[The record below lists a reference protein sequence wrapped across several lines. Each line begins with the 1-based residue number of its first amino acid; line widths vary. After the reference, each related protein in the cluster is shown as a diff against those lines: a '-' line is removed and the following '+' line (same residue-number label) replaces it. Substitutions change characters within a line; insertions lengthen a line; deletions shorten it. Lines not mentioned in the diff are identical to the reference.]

1 MRSVEPT
8 ERVERGSETPGSE
21 AGRVRSYSRR
31 LGPQVATILRPYGLV
46 IALLIIALVFEILT
60 DGLFISSRNIPLL
73 LRQAAVV
80 SIVAMGVSL
89 VIVMGHIDLSIGSAV
104 GLCAI
109 VAAFL
114 MKEAEWPVLAAVLA
128 TFAVG
133 IAIGAWH
140 GFAVSVMRVPAFVV
154 TLGGLLIFRGIGLVI
169 TEGETLASFPR
180 SFQIF
185 GQGFISPGHSM
196 AFLVIGAT
204 GYSAYVLFPVLRGK
218 RLEIALTLRLSL
230 VLIAILFLAY
240 SLRGSSGLPVPVAI
254 MGGLAVVL
262 GFMASRTR
270 FGRHLYAIGGNR
282 AAAELSGIRVR
293 PTTFRMFVI
302 MGSLYALAGVILAS
316 RLNGATPQGAPFLEL
331 DAIAA
336 AVIGGTSLMGGVGTV
351 GGALLGA
358 LLMTSVSNGLSLM
371 SVPTFYQLIA
381 SGLILVLAV
390 FFDVQTKRE
399 GM

>member
-1 MRSVEPT
+1 MEPT
-8 ERVERGSETPGSE
+8 ERVDE
-21 AGRVRSYSRR
+21 ASGAPSTTLSGVVRSYPLR
-31 LGPQVATILRPYGLV
+31 LGPQVASILRPYGLV
-46 IALLIIALVFEILT
+46 IALLIIAVVFEVLT

-109 VAAFL
+109 VGAFL
-114 MKEAEWPVLAAVLA
+114 MKEAEWSVLASVVSV
-128 TFAVG
+128 FGVG
-133 IAIGAWH
+133 VAIGAWH
-140 GFAVSVMRVPAFVV
+140 GFAVSMMRVPAFVV

-180 SFQIF
+180 SFQTF
-185 GQGFISPGHSM
+185 GQGFVSPGQSM
-196 AFLVIGAT
+196 ALVLVGAT
-204 GYSAYVLFPVLRGK
+204 AYGAYVLLPVLRGK
-218 RLEIALTLRLSL
+218 RFGIAAILRLVL
-230 VLIAILFLAY
+230 VIVGALFLAY
-240 SLRGSSGLPVPVAI
+240 SFRGSSGLPVPVAI
-254 MGGLAVVL
+254 MGALAIAL
-262 GFMASRTR
+262 GFVATRTR
-270 FGRHLYAIGGNR
+270 FGRHLYAVGGNR

-293 PTTFRMFVI
+293 RTTFAMFVI

-316 RLNGATPQGAPFLEL
+316 RLNGAPPQGAPFLEL

>member
-8 ERVERGSETPGSE
+8 EQANRGSQIPGTGVS
-21 AGRVRSYSRR
+21 GKRSYSRR
-31 LGPQVATILRPYGLV
+31 LGPHVTSILRSYGLL
-46 IALLIIALVFEILT
+46 IALLIIGLVFEVLT

-73 LRQAAVV
+73 LRQAAIV
-80 SIVAMGVSL
+80 SIVAMGVAL

-114 MKEAEWPVLAAVLA
+114 MKQAEWSVMAAVLA
-128 TFAVG
+128 VFAVG

-140 GFAVSVMRVPAFVV
+140 GLAVSVMRVPAFVV

-180 SFQIF
+180 SFQVF
-185 GQGFISPGHSM
+185 GQGFISPAQSIALLVVGT
-196 AFLVIGAT
+196 AVYAVYLLLPALRRRRFGIAIVLRFALVLLGALFL
-204 GYSAYVLFPVLRGK
+204 GYSVQ
-218 RLEIALTLRLSL
+218 
-230 VLIAILFLAY
+230 
-240 SLRGSSGLPVPVAI
+240 GSTGLPVPVAI
-254 MGGLAVVL
+254 MGALAIVL
-262 GFMASRTR
+262 GFVASRTR

-293 PTTFRMFVI
+293 PTTFGMFVI
-302 MGSLYALAGVILAS
+302 MGALYALAGVILAS
-316 RLNGATPQGAPFLEL
+316 RLNGAPPQGAPFLEL

-358 LLMTSVSNGLSLM
+358 LLLTSVSNGLSLM